1 MTYASPEAVLNNQW
15 NAAQEA
21 NITEQARRAPH
32 VLMRP
37 ALMADGNKWCALYG
51 ENLMEG
57 VAGFGDTPDEAMKAF
72 DQAWWKEK
80 TPTAVRF
87 EREAAKPA

>member
-1 MTYASPEAVLNNQW
+1 MTYATEQSVLNNQW

-37 ALMADGNKWCALYG
+37 RVIPDGDHWCAVYG
-51 ENLMEG
+51 EDQMVG
-57 VAGFGDTPDEAMKAF
+57 VVGFGVSPAKAVAAFDEA
-72 DQAWWKEK
+72 W
-80 TPTAVRF
+80 VRDMGT
-87 EREAAKPA
+87 